1 VRDGDGIHIALG
13 SGQEDD
19 FLGTVEMVCVA
30 VSLIS
35 ATTIEDEHLL
45 GTGALKKLI
54 VPFGGITVVT
64 SEGQW

>member
-1 VRDGDGIHIALG
+1 
-13 SGQEDD
+13 
-19 FLGTVEMVCVA
+19 MVCVA
-30 VSLIS
+30 VSLMS

-64 SEGQW
+64 AEGQ